1 MVVGTI
7 NLGKSHES
15 TPIWEKS
22 GQVRANE
29 DDLDQLRCNSRQQP
43 GLKGYLSETLR
54 LNVWCK
60 ISTFVGDLHFC

>member
-29 DDLDQLRCNSRQQP
+29 DDVDQLRCNSRQQP
-43 GLKGYLSETLR
+43 ALKGYLSE
-54 LNVWCK
+54 NVTK
-60 ISTFVGDLHFC
+60 IGKNFEVKCLV